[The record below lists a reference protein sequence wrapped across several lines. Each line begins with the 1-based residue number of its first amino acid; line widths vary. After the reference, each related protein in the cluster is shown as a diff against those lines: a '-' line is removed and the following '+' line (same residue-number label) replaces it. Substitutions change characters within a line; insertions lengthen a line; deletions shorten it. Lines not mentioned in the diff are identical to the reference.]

1 MLKCNFNGTVKVQIF
16 FKIDKK
22 KRRII
27 CIYAIFVVPLQ
38 RILKYSNKIY

>member
-1 MLKCNFNGTVKVQIF
+1 MQFQWHCKGTNF